1 MKIFFHCSSKPRHL
15 LTRYVIPREMQAELR
30 KQRVSRSDP
39 FYNGKGKGRHIDT
52 GGEHRGRHRP
62 RPHSTIKRR
71 EEVDT
76 GRQTSLASEG
86 EEKARK
92 VGEDKESVMRS
103 RRDDISAISSLP
115 PPSLAFTAQ
124 P

>member
-1 MKIFFHCSSKPRHL
+1 
-15 LTRYVIPREMQAELR
+15 MQAELR

-52 GGEHRGRHRP
+52 GGEHRGRRRP
-62 RPHSTIKRR
+62 RSTIKRR
-71 EEVDT
+71 E
-76 GRQTSLASEG
+76 GRHRQTSLASEG

-103 RRDDISAISSLP
+103 RRDDISAISYAP

-124 P
+124 PWIVLALLAVS